1 MTMKKISVPRI
12 ILHII
17 LIAMSLTYILPLIL
31 MVSISIS
38 SQSDISEFGYML
50 IPKRIDW
57 QAYRLA
63 FSNPQQIIQ
72 SYKITILFSV
82 IATAGGMAVQSAMA
96 YPLARSCYKL
106 KNFTLKY
113 LLITMLF
120 NGGLVPSY
128 ILTTKYLHLG
138 NSFWVYVIPSLFS
151 AWNVI
156 LYKTFFQNLPDG
168 LIEAAKI
175 DGASEYSIYFRIVLP
190 LSTPI
195 LATLGFTALVAK
207 WNDWNTTLLYIRESN
222 LYSLQYL
229 LQKILRETEYLKSLS
244 NTAEGA
250 LMGSDNLPSDT
261 LKYAMAVLAAGP
273 MLVIFP
279 FFQKYFAKG
288 MVVGSV
294 KG

>member
-1 MTMKKISVPRI
+1 M
-12 ILHII
+12 
-17 LIAMSLTYILPLIL
+17 
-31 MVSISIS
+31 
-38 SQSDISEFGYML
+38 
-50 IPKRIDW
+50 
-57 QAYRLA
+57 
-63 FSNPQQIIQ
+63 
-72 SYKITILFSV
+72 
-82 IATAGGMAVQSAMA
+82 
-96 YPLARSCYKL
+96 
-106 KNFTLKY
+106 
-113 LLITMLF
+113 
-120 NGGLVPSY
+120 
-128 ILTTKYLHLG
+128 
-138 NSFWVYVIPSLFS
+138 
-151 AWNVI
+151 
-156 LYKTFFQNLPDG
+156 
-168 LIEAAKI
+168 

-207 WNDWNTTLLYIRESN
+207 WNDWNTTLLYVRESK

-250 LMGSDNLPSDT
+250 LMDSDKLPSDT

-273 MLVIFP
+273 MLIVFP